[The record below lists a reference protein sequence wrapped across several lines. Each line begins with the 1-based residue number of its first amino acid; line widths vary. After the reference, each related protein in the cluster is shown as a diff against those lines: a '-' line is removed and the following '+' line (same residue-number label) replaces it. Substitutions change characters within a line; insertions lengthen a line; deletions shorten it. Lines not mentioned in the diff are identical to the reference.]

1 MKQIHD
7 KTQRLKR
14 AENAAPPEGF
24 SLAMALAD
32 CLPILFFSISS
43 SVLAVRF
50 ASIFFRTGIFLV
62 ILAGAMK
69 AGWKFVIAL
78 AGKDVSLLNRQM
90 RFLMPSGFLLILL
103 SLFADRE
110 RWSAAAILR
119 HMISLPSLLF
129 FLAGA
134 AGILRLFYL
143 ARHLDGRDAKA
154 NWNEQLTNGITQL
167 CILLG
172 ILF

>member
-1 MKQIHD
+1 MKQIHN
-7 KTQRLKR
+7 KPQRLKR
-14 AENAAPPEGF
+14 AENTAPPEGF

-50 ASIFFRTGIFLV
+50 ASMLFRTGIFLV

-134 AGILRLFYL
+134 AGILRLCHL